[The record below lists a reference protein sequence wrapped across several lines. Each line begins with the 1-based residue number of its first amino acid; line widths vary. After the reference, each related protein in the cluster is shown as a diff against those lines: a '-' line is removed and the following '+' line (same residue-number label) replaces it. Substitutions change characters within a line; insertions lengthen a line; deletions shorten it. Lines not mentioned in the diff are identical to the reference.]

1 MSTIKQKNLA
11 KLTLQ
16 HPTLPK
22 GELVEMGGYG
32 VATQNNPSKA
42 LESKGYLQE
51 LDKLGLT
58 DELIVNSLVE
68 DIRAKPK
75 NRISELRLASEI
87 RGLNKNEEQQTTRP
101 IIINM
106 PLQVNQRFEIDGTDT
121 EAIRSDTQQEQI

>member
-1 MSTIKQKNLA
+1 MTTVKQKNLA

-22 GELVEMGGYG
+22 GELVELGGYG
-32 VATQNNPSKA
+32 DSVIKTPAKV

-68 DIRAKPK
+68 DIKGKPK
-75 NRISELRLASEI
+75 NRVSELRLASEI
-87 RGLNKNEEQQTTRP
+87 RGLNKNEEQESTRP

-106 PLQVNQRFEIDGTDT
+106 PLQVNQRFEIDGTHT
-121 EAIRSDTQQEQI
+121 ETIGGDTQQEQI